1 MLQRLFLLPLIALVV
16 SFAVPVGSAVGAD
29 STNIGSKITVISAG
43 ALNQIA
49 SWEQDKSH
57 GLFTKYFLKG
67 MSGDAD
73 EDKDGK
79 VSWAEL
85 KGYLGR
91 TMTRLAMR
99 YYGRQQEAQIVV
111 GGGGG

>member
-1 MLQRLFLLPLIALVV
+1 VINNA
-16 SFAVPVGSAVGAD
+16 SPVYLKAKDTGIPP
-29 STNIGSKITVISAG
+29 NITVIAAG
-43 ALNQIA
+43 AANQIA

-73 EDKDGK
+73 EDKDRK